1 MTPVLLLLVAG
12 AATPVLT
19 ALALVALRR
28 PSRLV
33 AAAGSGAGAGLT
45 ALAAA
50 LIDADVFDVGQV
62 ISVPLQVD
70 AVAATLAPALGV
82 VSLAAL
88 LALPERARSLASVGS
103 ALVLQGLSTAL
114 LVVGHLPLLLA
125 LEVLKIATVLW
136 ALRGGRTGRIA
147 ALTLTPS
154 AIGMSAVTLLL
165 VATDGAAAPL
175 STHVTTLAEHPSWL
189 LLLGGSALMRL
200 GIPPAH
206 GWLVTAFEELEPS
219 QVLPL
224 AVPASALVIL
234 VRLVEPALA
243 ELGEAAHAPIV
254 IGALLLALL
263 AQGLAFVQ
271 TSMRRALG
279 FSVVAGLC
287 VLLVGVVDPDPIGR
301 VGGVAHW
308 GAWVVATGGFSLA
321 VGAATS
327 RLGTIDL
334 RKHHA
339 LGEKAPRLGALF
351 VLLGF
356 ATAAGPGT
364 VDFVGADLMLH
375 GSLGHHWPQ
384 MALLLTVMGLQGL
397 NVLRWFFRI
406 FYGAAPMFADPRER
420 MELLP
425 RERVALL
432 MVLGL
437 LFVGGLVPSA
447 LPVLGASAEP

>member
-1 MTPVLLLLVAG
+1 MSPALLLLLAG

-19 ALALVALRR
+19 AAALAALRR

-33 AAAGSGAGAGLT
+33 AAGGSAAGAGLS

-50 LIDADVFDVGQV
+50 LIDAHVVLVEPAGA
-62 ISVPLQVD
+62 SPLQVD
-70 AVAATLAPALGV
+70 AIAATLAPALGL

-88 LALPERARSLASVGS
+88 LAMPERVRGLRSVGS
-103 ALVLQGLSTAL
+103 ALLLQGLSTAL
-114 LVVGHLPLLLA
+114 LLIGDLRLLLA
-125 LEVLKIATVLW
+125 LEMLKIATVLW
-136 ALRGGRTGRIA
+136 ALSGGRTGRIA
-147 ALTLTPS
+147 ALTLAP
-154 AIGMSAVTLLL
+154 AAVGITAASLLL
-165 VATDGAAAPL
+165 MAADGAGAPL
-175 STHVTTLAEHPSWL
+175 SAHVATLAAHPGWL
-189 LLLGGSALMRL
+189 ALLAFSAMLRL

-206 GWLVTAFEELEPS
+206 GWLVTAFEALEPS

-243 ELGEAAHAPIV
+243 AHGAAAHAPVV

-287 VLLVGVVDPDPIGR
+287 VLLVGVLDPDPIGR

-308 GAWVVATGGFSLA
+308 GAWVVAVGGFSLA

-334 RKHHA
+334 RQHHA

-384 MALLLTVMGLQGL
+384 MALLLMVMGLQGL

-406 FYGAAPMFADPRER
+406 FYGPAPMFLDPRDR

-425 RERVALL
+425 RERAALL

-437 LFVGGLVPSA
+437 LLIGGLVPSA